1 MAKIRF
7 TLNNLVDIAS
17 TITATNEVATL
28 PIENVQDMSRGKIFR
43 TTGTTT
49 TITITFPTTYTVSA
63 VSLGNHNFTAGTN
76 IDIDFFNGTAGSGS
90 NLGGTTSTYVVS
102 AEEAAETDDAITYA
116 DIKNINWYKENA
128 TTHVLEPIAGARSV
142 TIAIAQGAG
151 LNTTFDVGRII
162 IGDAV
167 EATYN
172 ISYGHYLS
180 FEEPTIQYRTDSGS
194 LRSDMALPYKKL
206 EFNMNTLSE
215 TDRQVLQRGFADVG
229 KRRDFTVS
237 VFPCDDTEE
246 KKTDYSGIVKLTRI
260 PRFQEFQHNWY
271 KAKYVMEEV

>member
-43 TTGTTT
+43 STTT
-49 TITITFPTTYTVSA
+49 TSVITITFPTTYTISTFTV
-63 VSLGNHNFTAGTN
+63 GNHNLTLNDTIAYTFYDG
-76 IDIDFFNGTAGSGS
+76 INGTGTSLHSG
-90 NLGGTTSTYVVS
+90 NFQITSDG
-102 AEEAAETDDAITYA
+102 AKETASDIIYS
-116 DIKNINWYKENA
+116 DIKNATYYKENA
-128 TTHVLEPIAGARSV
+128 NNVLEPQTGVRSV
-142 TIAIAQGAG
+142 VLFVSRASGVVDI
-151 LNTTFDVGRII
+151 GRII

-180 FEEPTIQYRTDSGS
+180 FEEPTTQYRTDSGS
-194 LRSDMALPYKKL
+194 LRSDMALPYKRF
-206 EFNMNTLSE
+206 EFNMNTMSE
-215 TDRQVLQRGFADVG
+215 SDRQVLQRGFADVG

-237 VFPCDDTEE
+237 VFPCDDIEE
-246 KKTDYSGIVKLTRI
+246 KKIDYSGIVKLTRI
-260 PRFQEFQHNWY
+260 PKFQEFQHNWY